1 MGGSVVDGGSQSNN
15 KKPTNRISILQ
26 SGYMTGSTNGGSNFA
41 STAAHGGASTSAQK
55 TNYKLAKSNLFSSA
69 KPGTSLKER
78 SNDGFDE
85 EDERASD
92 IDDSSFQNIQISV
105 HKKDK
110 VRGSEEHI
118 QDGFNTL

>member
-1 MGGSVVDGGSQSNN
+1 
-15 KKPTNRISILQ
+15 
-26 SGYMTGSTNGGSNFA
+26 MTSSTNGGSNFA
-41 STAAHGGASTSAQK
+41 STAVHGGASTSAQK

-69 KPGTSLKER
+69 KPGTSLKEQ
-78 SNDGFDE
+78 SNNDFDE

-110 VRGSEEHI
+110 VRGSQEHI
-118 QDGFNTL
+118 QNGFNTL